1 MNDLV
6 KVGEHQIGNEKTH
19 GVNARDLWKA
29 LEVKTDFNTWIK
41 RRLKKAGFTENQD
54 YVILPTFGEESE
66 KGRRSI
72 LEYILSIDLS
82 KHIAMLEGN
91 DKGKDVRQY
100 FIECEKRFR
109 EEQPT
114 TKQVVQEMHNDP
126 LVSQIEM
133 LLAVA
138 KRQSVIEAQ
147 VIETQAV
154 TQEAKQIA
162 QEAKKVAEHVQ
173 EVTRTDNGFM
183 PIVAYARKIKAYLN
197 TERSKN
203 IGFALSRYC
212 KQNNIKTHKIDHPY
226 YPTGVNTYPVE
237 VLEKHQ
243 YLFV

>member
-6 KVGEHQIGNEKTH
+6 KVGEYQIGSQKTH
-19 GVNARDLWKA
+19 GVDARELWA
-29 LEVKTDFNTWIK
+29 FLGVKTKFATWIE
-41 RRLKKAGFTENQD
+41 RRIFNSGLVENQD
-54 YVILPTFGEESE
+54 FVVIPTFGKNSG
-66 KGRRSI
+66 GRPI
-72 LEYILSIDLS
+72 KEYALTLDAC
-82 KHIAMLEGN
+82 KHVGLMEGN
-91 DKGKDVRQY
+91 DKGKEVRQY

-109 EEQPT
+109 EEPAT
-114 TKQVVQEMHNDP
+114 TKQVVQSMHNDP

-138 KRQSVIEAQ
+138 KRQSAIESQ
-147 VIETQAV
+147 IVETQAV
-154 TQEAKQIA
+154 TQEIKQIA

-173 EVTRTDNGFM
+173 EVTRTDNGFL

-212 KQNNIKTHKIDHPY
+212 KQNNIEIHKVDHPY
-226 YPTGVNTYPVE
+226 YPQGVNTYPVE